1 MKDGDKWTHRVHVVD
16 AVHRDVARLLNDIA
30 CRRESAMF
38 REQCVVVPMVCLEGG
53 CHVSEELVLCKR
65 KG

>member
-1 MKDGDKWTHRVHVVD
+1 MKDADKWTHRVHVVD

-53 CHVSEELVLCKR
+53 CHVS
-65 KG
+65 